1 MLIGLGGEGEG
12 TGTGEGGGG
21 IGDGFGDGLANF
33 PYAYYINRVRDGIQV
48 NWFPSRIDPGPDVI
62 LQTMIYFRI
71 YRNGTIS
78 KIDIKQTSGVLAFD
92 LIAQRA
98 VANAVPFP
106 PLPGEYDGE
115 YLGINLLFEHKR

>member
-33 PYAYYINRVRDGIQV
+33 PYAYYINRVRDEIQV

-62 LQTMIYFRI
+62 LQTKVYFRI

-78 KIDIKQTSGVLAFD
+78 KVDIKQSSGVLAFD

-98 VANAVPFP
+98 VTNAVSVPSP
-106 PLPGEYDGE
+106 P
-115 YLGINLLFEHKR
+115 RRV